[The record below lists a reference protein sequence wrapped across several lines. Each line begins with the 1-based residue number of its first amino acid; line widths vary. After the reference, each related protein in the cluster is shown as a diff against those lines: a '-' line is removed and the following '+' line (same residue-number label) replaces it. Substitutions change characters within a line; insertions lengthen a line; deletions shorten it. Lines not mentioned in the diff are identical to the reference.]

1 MDTQSFENK
10 CHSVKEQVNKNE
22 LRVCKLKDKFRYLIK
37 QNSKKKTVLREL
49 SSCVIEKFN
58 GFSIIPIEFSK
69 KLRQSFHTIS
79 IIYKPVIKCYC
90 HKKLNLAVTVS
101 YNEGQ
106 ESKAALRGN
115 IILAR
120 IIMLDKINLIAMLKI
135 AQFLQCTFIILTRK
149 T

>member
-10 CHSVKEQVNKNE
+10 CHSVKEQVNKNGLF

-106 ESKAALRGN
+106 RIKSSAAWQYYF
-115 IILAR
+115 ILLFYF
-120 IIMLDKINLIAMLKI
+120 ILLYY
-135 AQFLQCTFIILTRK
+135 FIIYYYFSSNYYA
-149 T
+149 

>member
-10 CHSVKEQVNKNE
+10 CHSVKEQVNKNGLF

-115 IILAR
+115 IIL
-120 IIMLDKINLIAMLKI
+120 LDKINLIAMLKI